1 MSKSSGHQDATK
13 QPEPN
18 FISPA
23 ETGKRVSRIRRVVN
37 VLLIKPLKILA
48 YLSFVMFVVAA
59 LLLGVD
65 RAAEFI
71 LKKTYLSDV
80 YSNNFEM
87 ARRDFTQPVSHYDYD
102 LVPGVCLVHN
112 QEKGNRYEFSNN
124 AGFRDPRPISVKKP
138 EDEFRIFLTGGSTA
152 FGLGSAGSAAT
163 ITSFYN
169 IEQRE
174 TISHVI
180 EKILNA
186 HSPIPG
192 KTIKVYNTAVWGYS
206 YQHLLMRYISK
217 LRKYSPDLVISLDGA
232 NEIHPVA
239 TPLDDWD
246 YFNQGQYNAILRQI
260 FSFDGPGLSSY
271 LTLWLKNN
279 TFLMTLLWQ
288 GNDIFQNLEGE
299 IRFHKGSLFQIFQK
313 NPADNVIDQQQRSE
327 MITTNMTVINK
338 VVEDYHNAL
347 NTDSVPHIFAIQP
360 MLYSSKKPR
369 HDIEEK
375 IEQTRDHETYY
386 DMNTGLLY
394 NYITRRIVTNAQDRG
409 IHTLNFVDYFNDTNQ
424 WVFTDWCHL
433 TAGANYLIGKEIA
446 NQIREYYFKQTLTD
460 QELVHDKDLY
470 FVNLARSAKVISAPD
485 ADKDSNPV
493 NIILKD
499 YPGEEL
505 YSSVEIPGDN
515 PLMLVLDMGQV
526 FEIGRMRI
534 FWDSEAAVP
543 RNWQVEVSQDGE
555 SWSGWIEGSDKLID
569 GLSLWPALDHYS
581 AKPVNA
587 RFIRYKSADPKVRK
601 LALRSIIVGK

>member
-1 MSKSSGHQDATK
+1 MVFDEKASGGSKGCLDRGDLTESCRD
-13 QPEPN
+13 
-18 FISPA
+18 
-23 ETGKRVSRIRRVVN
+23 VSRFRRIVN
-37 VLLIKPLKILA
+37 LLLLKPLKMMAYVCFLA
-48 YLSFVMFVVAA
+48 VVVVA

-65 RAAEFI
+65 RAAEFV

-138 EDEFRIFLTGGSTA
+138 DDEFRIFLTGGSTA
-152 FGLGSAGSAAT
+152 FGLGSAGSAAA
-163 ITSFYN
+163 ITSYYN

-239 TPLDDWD
+239 TPIDDWD

-299 IRFHKGSLFQIFQK
+299 IRFHKGSLFQNFQT
-313 NPADNVIDQQQRSE
+313 NPEDNVIDQQQRSE

-338 VVEDYHNAL
+338 VIEDYHNAL

-360 MLYSSKKPR
+360 MLYASKKPR
-369 HDIEEK
+369 HGIEEK
-375 IEQTRDHETYY
+375 IEQTKDHETYY

-409 IHTLNFVDYFNDTNQ
+409 IHALNFVDYFNDTNQ

-446 NQIREYYFKQTLTD
+446 NQIREYYFKQTMTD
-460 QELVHDKDLY
+460 QDLVRHKDLY
-470 FVNLARSAKVISAPD
+470 FVNLARTAKVVFAPE
-485 ADKDSNPV
+485 AGKDSNPV
-493 NIILKD
+493 NIILRD

-505 YSSVEIPGDN
+505 YSSVEMSGDE

-534 FWDSEAAVP
+534 FWGSETVVP
-543 RNWQVEVSQDGE
+543 RSWQVEVSEDGE

-581 AKPVNA
+581 ARPVNA
-587 RFIRYKSADPKVRK
+587 RFIRYKSSDPRVRK
-601 LALRSIIVGK
+601 LALRSISIYK